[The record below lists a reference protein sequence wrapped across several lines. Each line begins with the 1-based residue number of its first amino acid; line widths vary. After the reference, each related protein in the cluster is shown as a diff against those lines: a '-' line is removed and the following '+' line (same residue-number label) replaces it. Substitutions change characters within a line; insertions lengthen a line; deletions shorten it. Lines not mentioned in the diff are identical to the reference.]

1 MTARFMLLGLDDAL
15 GRQVHSDLRI
25 AYPQGSIESGEW
37 PSDAKGRIRLAAYD
51 ALLVGYDHTRAEHD
65 GALGPE
71 SLLAPF
77 RGSGALIL
85 LISRGGNEL
94 TAVDAMRAGAADFI
108 PVRLVSPRLLAER
121 ISAALRARSSPAG
134 DRRRSQTR
142 RAAQP
147 SELPAAIT
155 GYRVLQTLAQSD
167 RSAVYLAQSLELGFN
182 VALKVLRRATDVVD
196 MQSDI
201 NRFAREYQIIT
212 QLRHRAIVDVYDFGS
227 TEGLSYIA
235 TEYFPAGDLKARLRN
250 PMTPD
255 EAVRYARQIGEALRV
270 IHVAGV
276 LHRDLKPAN
285 VMLRQDNTIVLIDF
299 GLAKELA
306 GDKALTGAGEIRGSP
321 YYMSP
326 EQAGG
331 QSTDERSDLYSLGVI
346 FHELLT
352 GERPFQGHTVFDIL
366 AQHQHAPVPRLAGD
380 PARLQPILDRLLAKR
395 PAERYQSASDFLQA
409 LKDLHPVTGE
419 SS

>member
-15 GRQVHSDLRI
+15 GKQVQGDLRV
-25 AYPQGSIESGEW
+25 AYPQATIETGEL
-37 PSDAKGRIRLAAYD
+37 PGDAQALARLAAFD
-51 ALLVGYDHTRAEHD
+51 ALLVGYDHARAERE
-65 GALGPE
+65 GTLGPE
-71 SLLAPF
+71 TLLAPF
-77 RGSGALIL
+77 RGSGALIML
-85 LISRGGNEL
+85 VSRGGNEL
-94 TAVDAMRAGAADFI
+94 TAVDAMRCGAADFI

-121 ISAALRARSSPAG
+121 VSAALRARSSPAG
-134 DRRRSQTR
+134 DRRRPQTR
-142 RAAQP
+142 RAAHAG
-147 SELPAAIT
+147 ELPAAIT
-155 GYRVLQTLAQSD
+155 GYRVLQTIAQSD
-167 RSAVYLAQSLELGFN
+167 RSAVYLAQSVELGFN
-182 VALKVLRRATDVVD
+182 VALKILRRPADSADTQGDL
-196 MQSDI
+196 

-235 TEYFPAGDLKARLRN
+235 TEYFPAGDMKTRLRN

-255 EAVRYARQIGEALRV
+255 EASSYARQIGEALRV

-285 VMLRQDNTIVLIDF
+285 VMLRTDNSIVLIDF

-331 QSTDERSDLYSLGVI
+331 QATDERSDLYSLGVI

-366 AQHQHAPVPRLAGD
+366 AQHQNAPVPRLAGD
-380 PARLQPILDRLLAKR
+380 AAPLQPVLDRLLAKR
-395 PAERYQSASDFLQA
+395 PADRYQSASDFLQA
-409 LKDLHPVTGE
+409 LKGPHPVTGE

>member
-1 MTARFMLLGLDDAL
+1 MLLGLDDVL
-15 GRQVHSDLRI
+15 GKQVQDDLRV
-25 AYPQGSIESGEW
+25 AFPQATIESGEL
-37 PSDAKGRIRLAAYD
+37 PGDAEALARLAAFD
-51 ALLVGYDHTRAEHD
+51 ALLVGYDHTLAERE
-65 GALGPE
+65 GTLGPE
-71 SLLAPF
+71 TLLAPF
-77 RGSGALIL
+77 RGSGSLVML
-85 LISRGGNEL
+85 VSRGGNEL
-94 TAVDAMRAGAADFI
+94 TAVDAMRSGAVDFI

-121 ISAALRARSSPAG
+121 VSAALRARSSAAG
-134 DRRRSQTR
+134 DRRRPQTR
-142 RAAQP
+142 RAAHA

-167 RSAVYLAQSLELGFN
+167 RSAVYLAQSQELGFN
-182 VALKVLRRATDVVD
+182 VALKVLRRPADSADTQGDRD
-196 MQSDI
+196 
-201 NRFAREYQIIT
+201 RFAREYQIIT

-235 TEYFPAGDLKARLRN
+235 TEYFPAGDLKTRLRN
-250 PMTPD
+250 PMTAD
-255 EAVRYARQIGEALRV
+255 EAISYARQIGEALRV

-285 VMLRQDNTIVLIDF
+285 VMLRMDNSIVLIDF

-326 EQAGG
+326 EQAGA
-331 QSTDERSDLYSLGVI
+331 QTTDERSDLYSLGVI

-352 GERPFQGHTVFDIL
+352 GERPFQGQTVFDIL
-366 AQHQHAPVPRLAGD
+366 AQHQTAPVPRLTGD
-380 PARLQPILDRLLAKR
+380 AARLQPVLDRLLAKR
-395 PAERYQSASDFLQA
+395 PADRYQSASDFLQA
-409 LKDLHPVTGE
+409 LKGLHPVTGE

>member
-1 MTARFMLLGLDDAL
+1 MNARFMLLGLDDAL
-15 GRQVHSDLRI
+15 GRQVQGDLRI
-25 AYPQGSIESGEW
+25 AFPQATIESGEL
-37 PSDAKGRIRLAAYD
+37 PVDAGALVQLAAYD
-51 ALLVGYDHTRAEHD
+51 ALLVGYDHTQAERE
-65 GALGPE
+65 GTLGPE
-71 SLLAPF
+71 TLLAPF
-77 RGSGALIL
+77 RGSGALVM

-94 TAVDAMRAGAADFI
+94 TAVDATRSGAADFI

-121 ISAALRARSSPAG
+121 VTAALRARSSPAG
-134 DRRRSQTR
+134 DRRRQQVR
-142 RAAQP
+142 RPAQS

-182 VALKVLRRATDVVD
+182 VALKVLRRTGDSAQTQDD
-196 MQSDI
+196 L

-235 TEYFPAGDLKARLRN
+235 TEYFAAGDMKTRLRN
-250 PMTPD
+250 PMTPE
-255 EAVRYARQIGEALRV
+255 EAISYARQVGEALRV

-285 VMLRQDNTIVLIDF
+285 VMLRTDNSIVLIDF
-299 GLAKELA
+299 GLAKELSS
-306 GDKALTGAGEIRGSP
+306 DKTLTGAGEIRGSP

-331 QSTDERSDLYSLGVI
+331 EATDERSDLYSLGVI

-352 GERPFQGHTVFDIL
+352 GERPFQGNTVFDIL
-366 AQHQHAPVPRLAGD
+366 AQHQHAAVPRLAGEA
-380 PARLQPILDRLLAKR
+380 ARLQPVLDRLLAKR
-395 PAERYQSASDFLQA
+395 PADRYQSASDFLQA
-409 LKDLHPVTGE
+409 LKDLHPFTGE

>member
-1 MTARFMLLGLDDAL
+1 MLLGLDDAL
-15 GRQVHSDLRI
+15 GKQVQGDLRI
-25 AYPQGSIESGEW
+25 AYPQATIESGEL
-37 PSDAKGRIRLAAYD
+37 PGDAETLVKLAAYD
-51 ALLVGYDHTRAEHD
+51 ALFVGYDHTRAERE
-65 GALGPE
+65 GTPGPE
-71 SLLAPF
+71 SLLATF
-77 RGSGALIL
+77 RGSGALVL
-85 LISRGGNEL
+85 LVSRGGNEL
-94 TAVDAMRAGAADFI
+94 TAVDAMRCGAADFI

-121 ISAALRARSSPAG
+121 VSTALRARSSPAG
-134 DRRRSQTR
+134 ERRRAQVR
-142 RAAQP
+142 RSAQP
-147 SELPAAIT
+147 NELPAAIT

-182 VALKVLRRATDVVD
+182 VALKVLRRTTDTAD
-196 MQSDI
+196 TQGDL

-235 TEYFPAGDLKARLRN
+235 TEYFPAGDLRTRLRN
-250 PMTPD
+250 PMTSE
-255 EAVRYARQIGEALRV
+255 EAVSYTRQIGEALRV

-285 VMLRQDNTIVLIDF
+285 VMLRMDNSVVLIDF

-331 QSTDERSDLYSLGVI
+331 QTTDERSDLYSLGVI

-352 GERPFQGHTVFDIL
+352 GERPFQGNTVFDIL

-380 PARLQPILDRLLAKR
+380 AARLQPVIDRLLAKR
-395 PAERYQSASDFLQA
+395 PADRYQSVSDFLQA
-409 LKDLHPVTGE
+409 LKGLYPVTGE